1 MLIMIHTDKLTFHE
15 KQTVLR
21 TQKTFT
27 IAYTSRFIIS
37 FINPY
42 FDVDSKWF
50 TLKRI

>member
-1 MLIMIHTDKLTFHE
+1 MLIIIHTYNLTVHE

-21 TQKTFT
+21 TQKPFT

-42 FDVDSKWF
+42 FDVDSEWF
-50 TLKRI
+50 TSKSS